1 MAERTLVIVE
11 SPAKARTLGKILG
24 RGFSIAASMGHVMD
38 LPRSKLGIDLENGFE
53 PQYIPVRGKTKIL
66 KELKAQAARSDRI
79 LLASDPDR
87 EGEAIAWHLAQLLG
101 VNGAQPCRIR
111 MYEITPKGVKEA
123 VASPEPIDTSRVDAQ
138 QARRVLDRI
147 VGYSLSPLLWK
158 KIQPR
163 LSAGRVQS
171 VALRLLAERERE
183 IEAFVSREYW
193 LVDVDAEG
201 EGGRTFSLRLEKRSG
216 KNWSPESETEARSA
230 EATLRQGVLTVSS
243 FREKESRRPPL
254 PPFKTST
261 LQQEA
266 ARRLS
271 FAPRK
276 TMTVAQQLYEG
287 VELPG
292 RGPVGLIT
300 YMRTDS
306 LRLSGDALAMAR
318 RFIEGT
324 YGTPYVPP
332 VPMVYVAKG
341 RSQDAHEA
349 IRVTDVTLTPAEVRG
364 SLSGEQYKLYD
375 LIWRRFVACQMA
387 AATVASAT
395 VEATCDVYGLKHAG
409 ARLLFDGWGKVWPLD
424 LKEETVATAQEG
436 ETLEVRG
443 VSTDQRFTTPPAR
456 FAESGVIKALEE
468 KGIGRPSTYATI
480 IQTLYDRGYVERND
494 EKRLQPTGLG
504 LAVSDFLVAHFPGI
518 VNTQFTAGME
528 EELDEVEEGR
538 RSWRGVVENFWN
550 PFSSTLTEAEKNAQR
565 VVLPVREIG
574 EACPECGAPL
584 IIKRGRFGE
593 FIACS
598 GYPQCRFSRPLLKT
612 IGVACPSCQQG
623 DVVRRRSRKGGRVFY
638 GCSRFP
644 TCDFVSWLQPTG
656 GTCPDC
662 GGFLAVRG
670 RSKAAFCPACAGI
683 RVRGESS
690 GGVEEE
696 ASGAAPQETGKPSR
710 SAKKPSSS
718 AATAKNV
725 RGKKASAP
733 SAKEETP
740 KKRVAGKKIT
750 AAEDMA
756 LSTPEKDRTSAEK
769 TSPATEKK
777 PRTRKVPAA
786 AATGTVEETPKK
798 RSERSKATPP
808 ADLVSAEVPEASPS
822 AEKKPRGKRT
832 SSPGTPEAPSAKSPS
847 VRKSTKTAAAKTLP
861 DLETEEP
868 KRPRRRRAPSEE
880 GA

>member
-1 MAERTLVIVE
+1 MAEKTLVIVE

-38 LPRSKLGIDLENGFE
+38 LPRSKLGIDIENGFE
-53 PQYIPVRGKTKIL
+53 PQYIPVKGKAKIL
-66 KELKAQAARSDRI
+66 KELKAQAAKSDRV

-87 EGEAIAWHLAQLLG
+87 EGEAIAWHLAQALG
-101 VNGAQPCRIR
+101 VDGRTSCRIR

-123 VASPEPIDTSRVDAQ
+123 VAAPEPIDASRVEAQ

-147 VGYSLSPLLWK
+147 MGYSLSPLLWK

-183 IEAFVSREYW
+183 IEGFVPREYW
-193 LVDVDAEG
+193 LVDVEAEG
-201 EGGRTFSLRLEKRSG
+201 DGGRSFTLRLEKRSG
-216 KNWSPESETEARSA
+216 KGWAPESEEEARSA
-230 EATLRQGVLTVSS
+230 EAVLRREALTVSS

-266 ARRLS
+266 ARRLG

-306 LRLSGDALAMAR
+306 LRLSGDAVAMAR
-318 RFIEGT
+318 RFIEKTHGES
-324 YGTPYVPP
+324 YVPP
-332 VPMVYVAKG
+332 VAMAYVAKG

-349 IRVTDVTLTPAEVRG
+349 IRVTDVTLTPEELKK

-387 AATVASAT
+387 AAIVASTT
-395 VEATCDVYGLKHAG
+395 VEATCDIYGLKHTG

-424 LKEETVATAQEG
+424 LKEESVPQAREG
-436 ETLEVRG
+436 ETLEVRS
-443 VSTDQRFTTPPAR
+443 VSTAQRFTTPPPR
-456 FAESGVIKALEE
+456 FAESGVVKALEE
-468 KGIGRPSTYATI
+468 KGIGRPSTYAAI
-480 IQTLYDRGYVERND
+480 IQTLYDRGYVERNE

-518 VNTQFTAGME
+518 VNTEFTAGME
-528 EELDEVEEGR
+528 DELDDVEGGR
-538 RSWRGVVENFWN
+538 RPWRGVVEGFWG
-550 PFSSTLTEAEKNAQR
+550 PFSSQLREAEKNAQR
-565 VVLPVREIG
+565 VMLPVREIG
-574 EACPECGAPL
+574 EQCPECGSPL
-584 IIKRGRFGE
+584 VIKRGRFGE

-598 GYPQCRFSRPLLKT
+598 GYPQCRFSRPLLKS
-612 IGVACPSCQQG
+612 IGVSCPTCQTG

-638 GCSRFP
+638 GCSRYP
-644 TCDFVSWLQPTG
+644 SCDFVSWLQPAG
-656 GTCPDC
+656 GSCATC

-670 RSKAAFCPACAGI
+670 RSKTPFCPACAGI
-683 RVRGESS
+683 KVRGEAASDS
-690 GGVEEE
+690 GEE
-696 ASGAAPQETGKPSR
+696 GLRTPPLAPEKGR
-710 SAKKPSSS
+710 GAKKSE
-718 AATAKNV
+718 AAGESK
-725 RGKKASAP
+725 KKAVRRVAGSLLEDGKVPA
-733 SAKEETP
+733 TP
-740 KKRVAGKKIT
+740 KKAPTRKKAPLEVPGDLDSDAEAPKAPSRRRVAG
-750 AAEDMA
+750 A
-756 LSTPEKDRTSAEK
+756 LLEEGKA
-769 TSPATEKK
+769 PATPKRAPTRKK
-777 PRTRKVPAA
+777 APLEVPEDLDSDAEAPKAPSRRRVAGALLEDGKVPA
-786 AATGTVEETPKK
+786 TPKK
-798 RSERSKATPP
+798 APTRKKAP
-808 ADLVSAEVPEASPS
+808 LEVPEDLDSDA
-822 AEKKPRGKRT
+822 
-832 SSPGTPEAPSAKSPS
+832 EAPKAPS
-847 VRKSTKTAAAKTLP
+847 
-861 DLETEEP
+861 
-868 KRPRRRRAPSEE
+868 RRRVAGASGE